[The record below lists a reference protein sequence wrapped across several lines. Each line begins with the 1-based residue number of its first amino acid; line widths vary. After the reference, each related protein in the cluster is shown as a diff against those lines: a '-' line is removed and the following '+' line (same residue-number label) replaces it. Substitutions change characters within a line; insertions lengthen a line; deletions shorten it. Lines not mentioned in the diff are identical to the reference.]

1 MLARSALQHAS
12 EPLNLQLIL
21 QHLAAGLGQQTMFG
35 IIALQRV
42 VEQSAGGLQL
52 PIGLATARKP
62 LEHQT
67 ADPGDIAK
75 LSARQLAG
83 IERRQ
88 HVLQQVLGV
97 QQRVPV
103 GFGQLR

>member
-12 EPLNLQLIL
+12 EPLNFQLIL
-21 QHLAAGLGQQTMFG
+21 QHLAAGLGQQAMLW

-42 VEQSAGGLQL
+42 VQQSAGCLQL
-52 PIGLATARKP
+52 PVGLATAREA

-67 ADPGDIAK
+67 ADPGNIAK

-88 HVLQQVLGV
+88 HVFQQILGV
-97 QQRVPV
+97 QQLVPV
-103 GFGQLR
+103 RFGQLG